1 MRVLLTGSNGMVG
14 RNVLEQSR
22 AGSVEVIAPSRRELN
37 LLDAGAVSSF
47 MQRVRPEAVFHTAGT
62 VGGIQANMREMSRF
76 MVENADMGRNVI
88 LGALRAGVK
97 KLVNLGSSCM
107 YPRDHDGVLTEDML
121 LAGELEPTNE
131 GYAIA
136 KNFSARLCHYLN
148 RENPGLMYRTLIP
161 CNLYGRWDH
170 YNDLERSHLMAALVT
185 KVEKAIETG
194 AREVTI
200 WGTGTVRREFLYAGD
215 LADCIWWTLENIE
228 HVPDFANCGT
238 GVDATVTEYYET
250 VAKAAGF
257 TGRFVYDST
266 KPDGMK
272 RKLMDVSKL
281 RALGWTAKTDLRQ
294 GIAKT
299 IEFFR
304 EHTAVVAVKNG

>member
-14 RNVLEQSR
+14 RNVLEHSR
-22 AGSVEVIAPSRRELN
+22 ANNVEVIAPSRCALN
-37 LLDAGAVSSF
+37 LRDATAVSAF
-47 MQRVRPEAVFHTAGT
+47 MRRILPDAVFHTAGT

-88 LGALRAGVK
+88 LGALEAGVK

-107 YPRDHDGVLTEDML
+107 YPRNCEGVLTEDML
-121 LAGELEPTNE
+121 LTGELEPTNE

-136 KNFSARLCHYLN
+136 KNFTARLCHYLN
-148 RENPGLMYRTLIP
+148 RENSGLMYRTLIP

-170 YNDLERSHLMAALVT
+170 YNDLERSHLMAAIVT
-185 KVEKAIETG
+185 KIERAVESG
-194 AREVTI
+194 AKEVTI

-215 LADCIWWTLENIE
+215 LADCIWWTLDNIDR
-228 HVPDFANCGT
+228 VPDFVNCGT
-238 GVDATVTEYYET
+238 GVDATVSEYYKV
-250 VAKAAGF
+250 VADAAGF
-257 TGRFVYDST
+257 TGAFIYDRT

-281 RALGWTAKTDLRQ
+281 RALGWTAKTDLRE

-299 IEFFR
+299 IEFYR
-304 EHTAVVAVKNG
+304 EHAAVAAAKNV